1 MHNHPIPPFA
11 STVEA
16 IKALLPE
23 RLQNPRVGIVCGSGL
38 GGIVDCIRDLVLVP
52 YNVLPGFAESTVPGH
67 KSSLAFGLMGPGDGV
82 PVVAMLG
89 RFHPYEGH
97 HMRTVV
103 YPIRIMAKLGVK
115 DLIITNAAGGLN
127 PKLAVGTSSFPF
139 LELSWLPSFYFIR
152 LVVVIHDHLA
162 LPNISGMN
170 PLLGPLT
177 SSSHQRFIPLS
188 DAYSPSLRRLVFLAA
203 HHLELE
209 PSALA
214 EGTYAWV
221 SGPTYETPAEG
232 RFLRLAGADVVGMST
247 VPEVLA
253 AREEGLSVMALSL
266 VTNAVVIPDGY
277 RSIREEVLAELAGK
291 RVELP
296 VPDVVSHE
304 EVLEIGKEKGEV
316 MMKLVEWVV
325 GSIPSSI

>member
-1 MHNHPIPPFA
+1 MLEIPDLPFA
-11 STVEA
+11 ATIEA
-16 IKALLPE
+16 IKSLLPE
-23 RLQNPRVGIVCGSGL
+23 SLQKPRVGIVCGSGL
-38 GGIVDCIRDLVLVP
+38 GGIAECIRELVLVP
-52 YNVLPGFAESTVPGH
+52 YDKLPGFAQSTVPGH
-67 KSSLAFGLMGPGDGV
+67 KSSLAFGLMGQGEGV

-97 HMRTVV
+97 HMRAVV
-103 YPIRIMAKLGVK
+103 YPIRIMAKLGIT
-115 DLIITNAAGGLN
+115 DIIITNAAGGLN
-127 PKLAVGTSSFPF
+127 PKLAVGTI
-139 LELSWLPSFYFIR
+139 L
-152 LVVVIHDHLA
+152 VIHDHLA
-162 LPNISGMN
+162 LPNIAGMN

-177 SSSHQRFIPLS
+177 SQAHQRFIPLS
-188 DAYSPSLRRLVFLAA
+188 DAYSPSLRRLLFLAA
-203 HHLELE
+203 HHLSVD

-221 SGPTYETPAEG
+221 SGPSYETPAEG

-253 AREEGLSVMALSL
+253 AREEGLNVMALSL

-296 VPDVVSHE
+296 VMDVVSHA
-304 EVLEIGKEKGEV
+304 EVLEIGKAKGEL
-316 MMKLVEWVV
+316 MKKLVEWVV
-325 GSIPSSI
+325 GSIPSMI